1 MPAKKSPELQF
12 VMLPLRGVRAESS
25 TPAEAT
31 LVKFSS
37 NKEFALKGKSKQAF
51 KVLDS
56 THENGLKLVEMTAEA
71 AHDFKAANADVRLVP
86 VRYYYPM
93 VQRLALLSNV
103 KVKSTGPGK
112 LFTVMVKSP
121 SDGAPVRNCH
131 VIAYTDV
138 ANGQGVE
145 GTTNAQGIVRLKLP
159 PLTKG
164 IELLYVDPEVNF
176 WGQLKR
182 NVKISANAVVVNL
195 KPLAGSADALVHIYG
210 ATEPAVGNNIAVAVV
225 DSGIAPHPDLVI
237 AGGLNTVVG
246 EDPADYGDNG
256 LHHGTHVAGIIAA
269 RGSPPTGIRGLAPG
283 VALHSYR
290 VFGSGQ
296 GSASNYSIAK
306 AIDAAVEA
314 GCHLINLSLGGG
326 PSDEATRDAIAD
338 ARAAGSVVVAANGN
352 EDRDPVSFPARDS
365 RAIAVSAFGR
375 KGTFPN
381 TSPHTFTV
389 AAPYGTDKKN
399 FLADF
404 SNVGP
409 ETDLTGPGVGIIS
422 TVPGGYAAWNGTSM
436 ATPAVTGRI
445 AALWS
450 RTPSLLGMPA
460 SAERS
465 AAVIEAV
472 LSSGTKLGFG
482 ADYEGNGRI

>member
-1 MPAKKSPELQF
+1 MIPSPHLSGTVRESTHRSRAFGSDDAKPSFDASVDQGRRIYEGFFTVAFLDAFRRPDQYVVRTVGGMEVCQAANW
-12 VMLPLRGVRAESS
+12 LPVCA
-25 TPAEAT
+25 AT
-31 LVKFSS
+31 RRSVPWRFQSRC
-37 NKEFALKGKSKQAF
+37 GKSRRSKWSRASM
-51 KVLDS
+51 S
-56 THENGLKLVEMTAEA
+56 TSA
-71 AHDFKAANADVRLVP
+71 ARRAGV
-86 VRYYYPM
+86 
-93 VQRLALLSNV
+93 
-103 KVKSTGPGK
+103 TGVSRSC
-112 LFTVMVKSP
+112 LP
-121 SDGAPVRNCH
+121 SR
-131 VIAYTDV
+131 
-138 ANGQGVE
+138 
-145 GTTNAQGIVRLKLP
+145 TTNAQGIVRLKLP
-159 PLTKG
+159 PLTKS

-182 NVKISANAVVVNL
+182 NVKVSAGSVVVNL
-195 KPLAGSADALVHIYG
+195 KPLAGSSDALVHFYG
-210 ATEPAVGNNIAVAVV
+210 ATDAAVGNKIAVAVV

-246 EDPADYGDNG
+246 EDPTDYGDNG
-256 LHHGTHVAGIIAA
+256 LHHGTHVAGIIAG
-269 RGSPPTGIRGLAPG
+269 RGAPPTGIRGLAPG

-296 GSASNYSIAK
+296 GGASNYAIAK
-306 AIDAAVEA
+306 AIDAAAAA

-338 ARAAGSVVVAANGN
+338 ARTAGSVVVAANGN

-381 TSPHTFTV
+381 TSQHSLAV

-404 SNVGP
+404 SNIGP

-436 ATPAVTGRI
+436 AAPAVTGRI

-450 RTPSLLGMPA
+450 KTPTLLGMPA

-465 AAVIEAV
+465 AAVIEAA
-472 LSSGTKLGFG
+472 LSSGVKLGFG

>member
-12 VMLPLRGVRAESS
+12 VMLPLRGVRAEGS

-31 LVKFSS
+31 LAKFSPK
-37 NKEFALKGKSKQAF
+37 KEFALKGKGKLAF

-71 AHDFKAANADVRLVP
+71 AHTFKASNADVRLVP

-93 VQRLALLSNV
+93 VQSFALISNV
-103 KVKSTGPGK
+103 KAKSTGPGK
-112 LFTVMVKSP
+112 LFTVMVRSP
-121 SDGAPVRNCH
+121 SDGVPVRDCH
-131 VIAYTDV
+131 VIAFTDF
-138 ANGQGVE
+138 ANGEGVD
-145 GTTNAQGIVRLKLP
+145 GRTNAQGIVRLKLP
-159 PLTKG
+159 PLTKS
-164 IELLYVDPEVNF
+164 IELLYLDPEVNF

-182 NVKISANAVVVNL
+182 NVKVSADTVVVNL
-195 KPLAGSADALVHIYG
+195 KRLAVSADALVHFYG
-210 ATEPAVGNNIAVAVV
+210 ETELAVGNKIAVAVV

-246 EDPADYGDNG
+246 EDPTDYGDNG
-256 LHHGTHVAGIIAA
+256 LHHGTHVAGIIAG
-269 RGSPPTGIRGLAPG
+269 RGSSPTGVRGLAPG

-290 VFGSGQ
+290 VFGAGM
-296 GSASNYSIAK
+296 GGASNYSIAK
-306 AIDAAVEA
+306 AIDAAAAA

-338 ARAAGSVVVAANGN
+338 ARTAGSVVVAANGN

-375 KGTFPN
+375 KGTFP
-381 TSPHTFTV
+381 SSSQHALAV
-389 AAPYGTDKKN
+389 AAPYGSDKKN
-399 FLADF
+399 FMADF
-404 SNVGP
+404 SNIGP

-436 ATPAVTGRI
+436 AAPAVTGRI

-450 RTPSLLGMPA
+450 KTPTLLGMPP

-465 AAVIEAV
+465 AAVIEAA
-472 LSSGTKLGFG
+472 LSSGVKLGFG